1 MRLRFTNKGENRR
14 LSYQADNA
22 SYMKI
27 AFAQIGVYK
36 FKMNELQ
43 ARFVCVCVCVCVDI
57 DLSY

>member
-1 MRLRFTNKGENRR
+1 MRLRNTNKGENRR

-27 AFAQIGVYK
+27 AFAQIGVYE
-36 FKMNELQ
+36 FKMNEQ
-43 ARFVCVCVCVCVDI
+43 TSTFVCACVDI